1 MQISNYDYSQF
12 SDDYVLVE
20 TNGYIRVERAFALSY
35 TTPE

>member
-1 MQISNYDYSQF
+1 MIIQF
-12 SDDYVLVE
+12 SDYDYGLVE